1 MFTPKFVL
9 RFDDIAPGMAWSKF
23 AAFDALAHELNIPFL
38 VGVVPHC
45 LDPKLAK
52 EPAREDFWDVVR
64 AWVKRGWTIAQH
76 GYTHQ
81 YWTDDPGI
89 LAISDKSELASLSYE
104 DQFAKLKAGKEIL
117 SEQNVWQPV
126 FMAPSH
132 SFDENTLLALSNLG
146 FHYLTDGYGTYPYQ
160 LRKITAVPQLFAS
173 SANFGFG
180 VYTICLHVNNMSPLQ
195 IQDMLS
201 FIRSHRKQFISF
213 EDAALIQCKVPGVAA
228 INRLVTSTAL
238 KIARTLRR

>member
-1 MFTPKFVL
+1 MISPKFVL

-23 AAFDALAHELNIPFL
+23 AAFDALAHELNIPLL

-81 YWTDDPGI
+81 YWTKDPGI
-89 LAISDKSELASLSYE
+89 LAISNKSELASLSYE
-104 DQFAKLKAGKEIL
+104 EQFAKLKAGKEIL
-117 SEQNVWQPV
+117 SEQNVWQSV

-132 SFDENTLLALSNLG
+132 SFDENTLQALSMLG
-146 FHYLTDGYGTYPYQ
+146 FHYLTDGYGIYPYQ
-160 LRKITAVPQLFAS
+160 FGKITAIPQLFAS
-173 SANFGFG
+173 PRNFGFG

-195 IQDMLS
+195 IQNMLS
-201 FIRSHRKQFISF
+201 FIRSHHKQFISF
-213 EDAALIQCKVPGVAA
+213 EDASLMQCQVPGVAA
-228 INRLVTSTAL
+228 ITRFATSAAL
-238 KIARTLRR
+238 KAARTLRR